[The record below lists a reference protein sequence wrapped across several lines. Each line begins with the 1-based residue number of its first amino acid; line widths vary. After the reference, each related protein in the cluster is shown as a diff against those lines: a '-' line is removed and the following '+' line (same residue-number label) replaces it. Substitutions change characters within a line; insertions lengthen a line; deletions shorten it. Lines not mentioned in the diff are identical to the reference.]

1 MNLQVEQVPVWAA
14 NIEDKPGELAALLAA
29 LSDAGANLESVIS
42 RRSADEPGKGVVFV
56 TPLRSD
62 HEIDTAAQLGFNVT
76 QTLHSVRV
84 QGLNRPGL
92 AASVAQRIAN
102 AGINLRGFSAS
113 TAGSQFIAYAAVD
126 SLEDA
131 QRIVGILQQPRLQR
145 VAA

>member
-1 MNLQVEQVPVWAA
+1 MNLLVEQVPVWAA
-14 NIEDKPGELAALLAA
+14 NIEDKPGELAAILAA
-29 LSDAGANLESVIS
+29 LSEAGANLESVIS
-42 RRSADEPGKGVVFV
+42 RRAADEPGKGVVFV

-62 HEIDTAAQLGFNVT
+62 REIDTAAQLGFNVT
-76 QTLHSVRV
+76 RTLHSVRV
-84 QGLNRPGL
+84 QGLNRPGI
-92 AASVAQRIAN
+92 AAHVAQRIAD

-131 QRIVGILQQPRLQR
+131 QRIAAILQQPRLQR